1 MTQDYFYIFATNI
14 YKTKKM
20 NFSNKNHKQHRTNRT
35 FALKKLIG
43 IVVFTLLVVS
53 CSQPKIGYV
62 NVEEILKE
70 YKGTKAAEK
79 TMNEK
84 SAQIKGQLDALAADY
99 QKEVTDYYSKRT
111 KMSVKQIQE
120 TEANLTQ
127 KNQLLSQQQQQAQAQ
142 VQKEGQEMMAEIN
155 ETVADFVKDYAKTNG
170 YSYVL
175 GTSDQTKAVLY
186 GDTTLD
192 VTDAVLEALNDA
204 YKKDKP
210 SAKTDAS
217 SNN

>member
-1 MTQDYFYIFATNI
+1 MNLSKNNHRQNI
-14 YKTKKM
+14 LSRIST
-20 NFSNKNHKQHRTNRT
+20 
-35 FALKKLIG
+35 LKKLIG
-43 IVVFTLLVVS
+43 IGIFTLMLVS

-62 NVEEILKE
+62 DVEEVLKE

-84 SAQIKGQLDALAADY
+84 SGQIKGQLDALAGEY
-99 QKEVTDYYSKRT
+99 QKELTEYYSKRA
-111 KMSVKQIQE
+111 KMSAKQVQE

-142 VQKEGQEMMAEIN
+142 VQKEGQEMMVEIN
-155 ETVADFVKDYAKTNG
+155 ETVADFVKDFAKTNG
-170 YSYVL
+170 YSYIL

-192 VTDAVLEALNDA
+192 VTDAVLETLNDA

-210 SAKTDAS
+210 AEKTDDS
-217 SNN
+217 SDE

>member
-1 MTQDYFYIFATNI
+1 MIFLQLTQDYFYIFATNI

-84 SAQIKGQLDALAADY
+84 IGTNKGTVGCFGCRL
-99 QKEVTDYYSKRT
+99 SKR
-111 KMSVKQIQE
+111 SYR
-120 TEANLTQ
+120 
-127 KNQLLSQQQQQAQAQ
+127 LL
-142 VQKEGQEMMAEIN
+142 
-155 ETVADFVKDYAKTNG
+155 
-170 YSYVL
+170 
-175 GTSDQTKAVLY
+175 
-186 GDTTLD
+186 
-192 VTDAVLEALNDA
+192 
-204 YKKDKP
+204 
-210 SAKTDAS
+210 
-217 SNN
+217 

>member
-1 MTQDYFYIFATNI
+1 MNVSKNNLRQNI
-14 YKTKKM
+14 QSRIST
-20 NFSNKNHKQHRTNRT
+20 
-35 FALKKLIG
+35 LKKLIG
-43 IVVFTLLVVS
+43 IGIFTLMLVS

-62 NVEEILKE
+62 DVEEVLKE

-84 SAQIKGQLDALAADY
+84 SGQIKSQLDALAAEY
-99 QKEVTDYYSKRT
+99 QKEVTDYYSKRA
-111 KMSVKQIQE
+111 KMSAKQVQE

-127 KNQLLSQQQQQAQAQ
+127 KNQQLSQQQQQAQAQ
-142 VQKEGQEMMAEIN
+142 VQKEGQEIMVEIN
-155 ETVADFVKDYAKTNG
+155 ETVADFVKDFAKANG
-170 YSYVL
+170 YSYIL

-210 SAKTDAS
+210 AEKTDDS
-217 SNN
+217 SDK